1 MTLYLVSKNG
11 SKKAYQS
18 LDLAVKMMGVKDSS
32 FEDVKRIVESSDKA
46 LVIGTTFI
54 EKIEYESSL
63 I

>member
-18 LDLAVKMMGVKDSS
+18 LDLAIKMVGVKDSS
-32 FEDVKRIVESSDKA
+32 FEDVKRIVESSDKP

-54 EKIEYESSL
+54 EKIEYDSSL